1 MAGQPGCRG
10 SARVGPRCHL
20 GSPGS
25 ELGTVRE
32 LHLPRLTLQQPC
44 EVGGITVS
52 ILQGR
57 GGGSGAQ
64 GHPFLPD
71 DRALSRPCPDMLW
84 PPLHSAPSRKA
95 AILFSCLGVRFLT
108 WGPRVPGWASGR

>member
-32 LHLPRLTLQQPC
+32 LHLLC
-44 EVGGITVS
+44 F
-52 ILQGR
+52 GR
-57 GGGSGAQ
+57 PYSSPVRWVTSLS
-64 GHPFLPD
+64 PFY
-71 DRALSRPCPDMLW
+71 RGEAEAL
-84 PPLHSAPSRKA
+84 
-95 AILFSCLGVRFLT
+95 
-108 WGPRVPGWASGR
+108 GPRVTPSCLTTEPSPVPVLTCSGRLCTVRPAEKPPFYLAVLESGS